1 MLKRTWSHL
10 GLSSSSSS
18 RSIKW
23 IKIEY
28 PASAFSGGRTPKPKR
43 TSMSETI
50 TQDFCLV
57 EKILDKRI
65 DADTGTTEYLI
76 KWQGTDAEGKEL
88 DNSWE
93 PEHNILGED
102 LLAEFEREQQAAKGN
117 RSYGSAQAAS
127 PVAIGSE
134 RRRPRSRYASGS
146 SPHPLTTHHDLS
158 IAQPIM
164 AGLPPSL
171 YPPHP
176 DMRLGPSHAYSLPY
190 RYTPGHPSRQQH
202 PSMPQ
207 YSVHPSY
214 DRVLVLNE
222 PKPNHGKPCPDDL
235 PSPSGG
241 AQSTTTAAHSEADKN
256 SEATTLG
263 SSSEPASKRYKADPI
278 LRSQQ
283 QLEVYLSRRRADA
296 TTGEKPTTV
305 RPLLLKTRR
314 ERADFKA
321 VIHRSTLL
329 KDTELR
335 NEMEQFVLNPEN
347 HGLTSGAALLESEL
361 WLVEIKAHEGKSL
374 FLALD
379 VTNGKAMAL
388 HIPEWMLE
396 GQRGAKSEEGIRM
409 TDRAIV
415 SAIMAGNIEDSGLYP
430 SSSSSAGSVSQPPVD
445 HPAPELSPKTS
456 QEASTTVSST
466 QEENQRT
473 NGPLADHHSKDTLS
487 TKMASCE
494 WRGCTQTLLTMDELV
509 QHVQKEHLRAN
520 AAFAQEFQSNG
531 THDPEGF
538 SPSRDMDIDGPNAGS
553 SWATRYGVLQ
563 EDYRSLNSDITA
575 MRERLKKMN
584 DQIRDSNT
592 HYTSAITA
600 TRQNIKRLEAVLEWE
615 QKKWEKYQVEK
626 RRMMARDGEQLIKAG
641 GPESET
647 AIQNGEA
654 QTSVDNQMETNTNGR
669 ASDRGDY
676 GQLDTVIEAQ
686 ARNSIREIQKSL
698 VAAKDNEAQLKTDR
712 EQLMEKKRAMEAE
725 YQKIDQLYQTTITRL
740 SQTESQLHKTREE
753 VKTRTLGVEECKE
766 SMEQE
771 QQQHQTYAE
780 QLRSKIETLHQ
791 SMPSTTQQP
800 SQPQPPAPSALS
812 AALVQTQPN
821 GQLSQSSPMLAQ
833 DKTPTSTAAVV
844 GPGETVVPIIADQTN
859 FIDLLT
865 RNTEEPR
872 S

>member
-1 MLKRTWSHL
+1 
-10 GLSSSSSS
+10 
-18 RSIKW
+18 
-23 IKIEY
+23 
-28 PASAFSGGRTPKPKR
+28 
-43 TSMSETI
+43 MSETI

-76 KWQGTDAEGKEL
+76 KWQGTDAEGNAL

-102 LLAEFEREQQAAKGN
+102 LLAEFEREQQAAKGS

-134 RRRPRSRYASGS
+134 RRRPRSR
-146 SPHPLTTHHDLS
+146 
-158 IAQPIM
+158 
-164 AGLPPSL
+164 
-171 YPPHP
+171 
-176 DMRLGPSHAYSLPY
+176 
-190 RYTPGHPSRQQH
+190 
-202 PSMPQ
+202 
-207 YSVHPSY
+207 
-214 DRVLVLNE
+214 
-222 PKPNHGKPCPDDL
+222 
-235 PSPSGG
+235 GG
-241 AQSTTTAAHSEADKN
+241 AHSEADKN

-278 LRSQQ
+278 LRSHQ
-283 QLEVYLSRRRADA
+283 QLEEYLSRRRADA
-296 TTGEKPTTV
+296 TTGEKPATV
-305 RPLLLKTRR
+305 RPLLLKTHR
-314 ERADFKA
+314 ERADFKT

-379 VTNGKAMAL
+379 VPNGKAMAL

-445 HPAPELSPKTS
+445 HPAPEPSPKTS
-456 QEASTTVSST
+456 QEDSTMVSST
-466 QEENQRT
+466 QEVTQRT

-509 QHVQKEHLRAN
+509 QHVQKDHLRAN

-563 EDYRSLNSDITA
+563 EDYRSLHSDITA

-641 GPESET
+641 GPGSET

-669 ASDRGDY
+669 ASDRGDH

-686 ARNSIREIQKSL
+686 ARNSIRDIQKSL

-712 EQLMEKKRAMEAE
+712 EHLMEKKRAMEAE

-771 QQQHQTYAE
+771 QQQHHTYAE

-800 SQPQPPAPSALS
+800 SQPQPSAPSAPS
-812 AALVQTQPN
+812 ALVQTQPN

-833 DKTPTSTAAVV
+833 DKAPTSTAAVV
-844 GPGETVVPIIADQTN
+844 GPGETGVPIIADQTN